1 MMMQEIEIPSIPA
14 KKLVFWTLGTT
25 AVMGSFWLL
34 IRFQY
39 VLPLLLAAVILS
51 TAVRPGVGWLE
62 KHGITRPV
70 GVIVIFGGV
79 GILLGLLI
87 WYSVP
92 VLGRQLAALGQSLN
106 EGYKLL
112 IERLHWLPN
121 ILVQRFL
128 VVLPDDLSQLLPSGS
143 AAISEAELPVTAA
156 ENQGQ
161 SVLTTAVQLITIL
174 MLTFYWTL
182 EGNFLKH
189 AISLL
194 IPLEKR
200 DDMRQLFNQ
209 IERKVRDYLLGQGVL
224 CLIIGGLAFV
234 AYLLIGLPNALLLA
248 VFAGLLEA
256 VPIIGPFLGAVPAMI
271 IGLSISPA
279 AALWVLVATAII
291 QQLEN
296 SFLVP
301 RVMKRAIGIRPLV
314 TLLALLAFGAWF
326 GVLGALI
333 ALPLAAVLQLLL
345 DRYLLDQEN
354 RQVQPVGR
362 DQFSIMLYETNQLV
376 QDVRHHIRYKE
387 GVSSATT
394 DAIEDELEEIALDLE
409 NYLALQSET
418 RQ

>member
-1 MMMQEIEIPSIPA
+1 M
-14 KKLVFWTLGTT
+14 V
-25 AVMGSFWLL
+25 
-34 IRFQY
+34 RFQY
-39 VLPLLLAAVILS
+39 VLPLLLAAIILS
-51 TAVRPGVGWLE
+51 TAVRPGVSWLE
-62 KHGITRPV
+62 KHGIARPI
-70 GVIVIFGGV
+70 GVVMIFGTV

-87 WYSVP
+87 WTSIP
-92 VLGRQLAALGQSLN
+92 VLGKQLTAMSQSLN

-112 IERLHWLPN
+112 LDRLHWVPN
-121 ILVQRFL
+121 ILIQRFL
-128 VVLPDDLSQLLPSGS
+128 IVLPDDLSQLLPNGS
-143 AAISEAELPVTAA
+143 AAITESDLPSAA
-156 ENQGQ
+156 TQSQGEY
-161 SVLTTAVQLITIL
+161 LLITAVQFITIL

-182 EGNFLKH
+182 EGNFLKQ
-189 AISLL
+189 SLFLL

-200 DDMRQLFNQ
+200 DNTRDLIAQ
-209 IERKVRDYLLGQGVL
+209 IENKVRDYLLGQGVL
-224 CLIIGGLAFV
+224 CLAIGSLAFV

-256 VPIIGPFLGAVPAMI
+256 VPIVGPFLGAIPAMI

-279 AALWVLVATAII
+279 SALWVLVATAII

-314 TLLALLAFGAWF
+314 TLLALLAFSAWF

-354 RQVQPVGR
+354 LQVQPIGR
-362 DQFSIMLYETNQLV
+362 DQYSSLLYETNQLV

-387 GVSSATT
+387 GIPTAAT

-409 NYLALQSET
+409 NYLARQS
-418 RQ
+418 RAKP